1 MRIAYLFNSSTPSSN
16 PSSIQVV
23 NTCSALSQLSHHV
36 KLIVP
41 NTGKDVSLLKFY
53 GINKSPKL
61 IKLRFF
67 NKFPLHVYYYLFSF
81 FSIAYAIF
89 DKTELYITRNIFN
102 LILLNILKKKV
113 IIEIHH
119 DLHNEGRLVKFL
131 CKYINVFNKENPYQ
145 TVEVEEEENVNE
157 TSSAP
162 EGSTVYKSSA
172 TEKKTFDGVL
182 TEEEIAV
189 FNEENPDESFEGVLL
204 DEQIKKLSQNPP
216 EGMSRAA
223 YAQSPE
229 IKEKA
234 IRILKRKQAVEDSK
248 DAKEIGETLDNYYS

>member
-1 MRIAYLFNSSTPSSN
+1 M
-16 PSSIQVV
+16 Q
-23 NTCSALSQLSHHV
+23 
-36 KLIVP
+36 
-41 NTGKDVSLLKFY
+41 
-53 GINKSPKL
+53 
-61 IKLRFF
+61 
-67 NKFPLHVYYYLFSF
+67 
-81 FSIAYAIF
+81 
-89 DKTELYITRNIFN
+89 
-102 LILLNILKKKV
+102 
-113 IIEIHH
+113 
-119 DLHNEGRLVKFL
+119 
-131 CKYINVFNKENPYQ
+131 NVCNKENPYQ
-145 TVEVEEEENVNE
+145 TAEVEEEENVNE

-229 IKEKA
+229 VKEKA
-234 IRILKRKQAVEDSK
+234 LRILKRRKAVADKKED
-248 DAKEIGETLDNYYS
+248 ANYYSND